1 MEYTK
6 VYVINPATRDLL
18 VLQKNGQHDSLLPAH
33 NYPEMLGFG
42 LDPHTKRYRIARL
55 FHQAVNIR

>member
-18 VLQKNGQHDSLLPAH
+18 VLQKMVSMIVCYQLIITLRCSVLVWTLTLKGTELLD
-33 NYPEMLGFG
+33 YF
-42 LDPHTKRYRIARL
+42 TKL
-55 FHQAVNIR
+55 

>member
-1 MEYTK
+1 
-6 VYVINPATRDLL
+6 
-18 VLQKNGQHDSLLPAH
+18 
-33 NYPEMLGFG
+33 MLGFG